1 MNNTFLLWLGIAGA
15 IGVGLLLLLGAPV
28 TVETQ
33 EMADGVVIERGTTE
47 IGDESGYWESVAVSA
62 AAPAVVPAAR
72 VVYVAP
78 SAPAGRPASACSN
91 CGRPLSAP
99 SCAVCNLPLAP
110 AGRAASACSNC
121 GTPVSAPSCATC
133 NTSRVAPS
141 CPGCGAQHAAF
152 APAAPMVGGC
162 GLNPVAPCGHEVCAR
177 LQRTSETS
185 CGDACGDP
193 CQGVRPGINR
203 NMELCVDECA
213 FVQLHSTVPQP
224 LCRNVHFRWSASR
237 GSFLDST
244 VGAPM
249 YYAPTT
255 HLLGGEDVWIT
266 LTVIASD
273 GTQYSDHISL
283 HVNNVR

>member
-33 EMADGVVIERGTTE
+33 EMADGVVIERGTTV
-47 IGDESGYWESVAVSA
+47 IGDESGYWEPVAVTA
-62 AAPAVVPAAR
+62 TPPVVMPAAR

-78 SAPAGRPASACSN
+78 SAPAGRP
-91 CGRPLSAP
+91 
-99 SCAVCNLPLAP
+99 
-110 AGRAASACSNC
+110 ASACSNC

-266 LTVIASD
+266 LTGLASD